1 MISFLSSIRHP
12 PSPNTTSTSPVTHP
26 HHLSVATTHTTHLRR
41 RSPTTVL
48 LLHPEPQSPSDTSSA
63 AHSHHHRQVAALNH
77 HPSTSPSSDKI
88 FQFNGANSNIQE
100 MAKALEVIQFLKD
113 KYHEGTCNVGDDGK
127 LQAEGDSS
135 EFWVIFGGFAPIGKR
150 VLSDDDVIPKRT
162 PGKLYS
168 IFQFSSQD
176 KSTNHSPSQSRWFN
190 SCCNPSTYK
199 FTRPKCDC
207 HNFHQSWIVFRLPV
221 FLCLLQVLH
230 YSFLRR
236 RPKFFH
242 LPLILQTC
250 HQALAQHQRHLK
262 RAKTTCMSQT
272 HVSPNRWRLMHQH
285 RLQLLPKA
293 HRLVQASDQ
302 CLHQQ
307 HQLQTSCIVHRQL
320 CCYLIIQSAT
330 RGGEQNFNNIFFAHV
345 RFREVRM
352 YLTLC
357 ELRKIKRLKV

>member
-168 IFQFSSQD
+168 SQV
-176 KSTNHSPSQSRWFN
+176 KTNQPTTHQASQGGSTPAA
-190 SCCNPSTYK
+190 T
-199 FTRPKCDC
+199 
-207 HNFHQSWIVFRLPV
+207 HQPINLQDPNLPV

>member
-168 IFQFSSQD
+168 SQVKTNQPTTHQASQATGVPLPPAGPALFVPPPPPKVLPPAADSPDLPPSPSATPTPSEKSQD
-176 KSTNHSPSQSRWFN
+176 DLHEPDPRESKPVAPDASAPTPTAPQGPPVGSGIRPVLTPATSTSNQLHCSPPIVLLLDN
-190 SCCNPSTYK
+190 TICYK
-199 FTRPKCDC
+199 G
-207 HNFHQSWIVFRLPV
+207 
-221 FLCLLQVLH
+221 
-230 YSFLRR
+230 
-236 RPKFFH
+236 
-242 LPLILQTC
+242 
-250 HQALAQHQRHLK
+250 
-262 RAKTTCMSQT
+262 
-272 HVSPNRWRLMHQH
+272 
-285 RLQLLPKA
+285 
-293 HRLVQASDQ
+293 
-302 CLHQQ
+302 
-307 HQLQTSCIVHRQL
+307 
-320 CCYLIIQSAT
+320 
-330 RGGEQNFNNIFFAHV
+330 RGAEF
-345 RFREVRM
+345 
-352 YLTLC
+352 
-357 ELRKIKRLKV
+357 

>member
-199 FTRPKCDC
+199 FTRPKSTGVPLPPAGPALFVPPPPPKVLPPAADSPDLPPSPSGSMAATPTPSEKSQDDLHEPDPRESKPVAPDASAPTPTAPQGPPVGSGIRPVLTPATSTSNQLHC
-207 HNFHQSWIVFRLPV
+207 SPPIV
-221 FLCLLQVLH
+221 LLLDN
-230 YSFLRR
+230 
-236 RPKFFH
+236 
-242 LPLILQTC
+242 T
-250 HQALAQHQRHLK
+250 
-262 RAKTTCMSQT
+262 
-272 HVSPNRWRLMHQH
+272 
-285 RLQLLPKA
+285 
-293 HRLVQASDQ
+293 
-302 CLHQQ
+302 
-307 HQLQTSCIVHRQL
+307 
-320 CCYLIIQSAT
+320 
-330 RGGEQNFNNIFFAHV
+330 
-345 RFREVRM
+345 M
-352 YLTLC
+352 Y
-357 ELRKIKRLKV
+357 VNVGS